1 MCAICTCLL
10 ILIDKYTTRLLK
22 WLNIMAC
29 PFYSSATSALL
40 FANSL
45 MKMINL
51 IKLGILLLIAQL
63 KDQNNKICLLKL
75 PYPKFK
81 DLKTN

>member
-1 MCAICTCLL
+1 MCATCPCLL
-10 ILIDKYTTRLLK
+10 ILIDKYMKRLLK

-29 PFYSSATSALL
+29 RFYSSATSVLL
-40 FANSL
+40 FTNSL
-45 MKMINL
+45 IKMINL
-51 IKLGILLLIAQL
+51 IKLEILLLIAQL
-63 KDQNNKICLLKL
+63 KDQNNKIYLLKL